1 MRERRL
7 RNTPRRILTMSRPS
21 FALLAAVVTT
31 LVAGACYQDDS
42 TAANFANRRATRVLI
57 TDAPFPFDTVQSVD
71 VYIVSISAST
81 EPDTGSS
88 ADSMQWV
95 PIVEPHRQINLLSL
109 QRGTTSL
116 LGEKE
121 IPADQYKAVRVIIDA
136 DSSAIRF
143 KDGSQAVVRWRGGRQ
158 AIHSFVEAA
167 VNVPSEGADIVLDF
181 DVGKSFP
188 YNNLGDG
195 AFDFFPW
202 IRAVNEAATGSIS
215 GIVSQDTSAGTPGP
229 LANATVSAWGGGPGN
244 WYVYSTGSTDAAG
257 HYKLAYLLSGNYIV
271 GVDPPSPSSL
281 ASSLDSSV
289 FVNQGAD
296 TPHSIVL
303 SMFRGSVYIYG
314 ASSMLVG
321 STNRL
326 EAFVINAQHQQD
338 TTAVVAWKNLDTTVL
353 GLVVDSA
360 RVARVTAKQ
369 VGSGRIVASSG
380 GLADTLRILV
390 VPDSTPPPAPR
401 RP

>member
-1 MRERRL
+1 MLRL
-7 RNTPRRILTMSRPS
+7 R
-21 FALLAAVVTT
+21 FALLAAVATT
-31 LVAGACYQDDS
+31 VIAGACYQDDS
-42 TAANFANRRATRVLI
+42 TGAYAATRRATRVLI

-81 EPDTGSS
+81 QPDTGSS

-121 IPADQYKAVRVIIDA
+121 IPADQYKAIRVIIDT
-136 DSSAIRF
+136 DSSAIWF
-143 KDGSQAVVRWRGGRQ
+143 KNGSQAVVRWGGAGRQ

-167 VNVPSEGADIVLDF
+167 VDVPTEGADIVLDF
-181 DVGKSFP
+181 DVGKSFA
-188 YNNLGDG
+188 YDNLGDG

-202 IRAVNEAATGSIS
+202 IRAVNVAATGSIS

-229 LANATVSAWGGGPGN
+229 VANATVSAWGGGPVN

-257 HYKLAYLLSGNYIV
+257 HYKLAYLFPGNYIV

-281 ASSLDSSV
+281 ASNLDSSV
-289 FVNQGAD
+289 VVHQGAD
-296 TPHSIVL
+296 TPHPVVL
-303 SMFRGSVYIYG
+303 SVFRGSIYIYG

-321 STNRL
+321 RTNRL
-326 EAFVINAQHQQD
+326 EAFVITPQHQQD
-338 TTAVVAWKNLDTTVL
+338 TTAVVGWKNLDTSVL
-353 GLVVDSA
+353 GLVADSA
-360 RVARVTAKQ
+360 RVAHVTAKQ

>member
-1 MRERRL
+1 
-7 RNTPRRILTMSRPS
+7 MSRPS
-21 FALLAAVVTT
+21 FALLAAVATT

-42 TAANFANRRATRVLI
+42 TAANVANRRGTRVLI

-81 EPDTGSS
+81 QPDTGSS

-95 PIVEPHRQINLLSL
+95 PIVEPHRQINLLTL

-121 IPADQYKAVRVIIDA
+121 IPADQYKAIRVIIDA

-143 KDGSQAVVRWRGGRQ
+143 KNGSEAVVRWGGAGRQ

-167 VNVPSEGADIVLDF
+167 VDVPTEGADIVLDF

-215 GIVSQDTSAGTPGP
+215 GIVSQDTSGGTPGP
-229 LANATVSAWGGGPGN
+229 VANVTVSAWGGGPGN
-244 WYVYSTGSTDAAG
+244 WSVYSTGSTDAAG
-257 HYKLAYLLSGNYIV
+257 HYKLAYLFPGNYIV

-296 TPHSIVL
+296 TPHSVVL
-303 SMFRGSVYIYG
+303 SVFRGSIHIYG

-321 STNRL
+321 RTNRL

-338 TTAVVAWKNLDTTVL
+338 TTAVVAWQNLDPTVL

-380 GLADTLRILV
+380 GLTDTLRIFV

-401 RP
+401 GP